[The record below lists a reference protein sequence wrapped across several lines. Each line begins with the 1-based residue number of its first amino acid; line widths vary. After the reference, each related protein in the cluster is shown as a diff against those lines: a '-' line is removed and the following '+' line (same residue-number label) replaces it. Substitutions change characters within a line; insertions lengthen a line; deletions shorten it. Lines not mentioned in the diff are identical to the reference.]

1 MKKIFLILLLLL
13 PVFIFF
19 KFKTNN
25 IKIAIEDSEVLTEPS
40 NLLTI
45 KMEIHS
51 RAENF
56 SKALKQSEKIE
67 KFINQFMIKN
77 KIEYKIK
84 SKLLKAIVINKI
96 QQSTNDDYY
105 YQQYKEM
112 RKKYNNIIINEF
124 VVTTSDKNL
133 TGGKMWEMRDELEL
147 NIKNTYMKPPRY
159 IY

>member
-1 MKKIFLILLLLL
+1 MKKILLILLLLL

-19 KFKTNN
+19 KFKTNY
-25 IKIAIEDSEVLTEPS
+25 IKIAIEDSKVLTEPN
-40 NLLTI
+40 NLLAI
-45 KMEIHS
+45 KIEIHN

-84 SKLLKAIVINKI
+84 SKLLKAIIINKI
-96 QQSTNDDYY
+96 QQSTHAD

-112 RKKYNNIIINEF
+112 IKKYNNIIINEF
-124 VVTTSDKNL
+124 VIITPDKNL
-133 TGGKMWEMRDELEL
+133 AGGKMWDMRDELEL